1 MKKSLIAIV
10 ALLVL
15 SVASLASAAEI
26 KVKGSTTVDP
36 AMKKWAAAYEKANP
50 GVHFSISATGSGDGA
65 KAIINGTAQIGMM
78 SRDMKPAE
86 VEKCKANGIEPKQF
100 VVALDCLVPI
110 VHPSNSVSGLS
121 TDQLKDIYQE
131 KITDWKAVGGTPGFI
146 ALFSRETNS
155 GTYEVWHKKVMKKE
169 DEAQLVSRMPSNAA
183 MAAKIAGN
191 KKGIGYVGLG
201 FLSSSVKA
209 LTVNGVEANVENAI
223 NKSYP
228 LSRGL
233 NLYTAGEPTGEV
245 KKFIDFC
252 MSAEGQAIV
261 QEVGFVPVN

>member
-1 MKKSLIAIV
+1 M
-10 ALLVL
+10 
-15 SVASLASAAEI
+15 
-26 KVKGSTTVDP
+26 
-36 AMKKWAAAYEKANP
+36 
-50 GVHFSISATGSGDGA
+50 
-65 KAIINGTAQIGMM
+65 
-78 SRDMKPAE
+78 
-86 VEKCKANGIEPKQF
+86 
-100 VVALDCLVPI
+100 
-110 VHPSNSVSGLS
+110 
-121 TDQLKDIYQE
+121 
-131 KITDWKAVGGTPGFI
+131 
-146 ALFSRETNS
+146 
-155 GTYEVWHKKVMKKE
+155 
-169 DEAQLVSRMPSNAA
+169 
-183 MAAKIAGN
+183 
-191 KKGIGYVGLG
+191 GLG